1 MLSFRREQLL
11 LYLHLYKVILAL
23 QSVFRRSLQGMFWSH
38 PLLPLICVSSPNI
51 MNRMTSH
58 PSSRRAILFIILGL
72 KTQITGGNGRDQI
85 ICSKAANIPYS
96 KSWSTRISIKKSG
109 GKVCL
114 VPTSSSGSCYCIG
127 YCTVLTAENLV
138 CHQQHT
144 RDVPLQSASKIH
156 ITSI

>member
-1 MLSFRREQLL
+1 
-11 LYLHLYKVILAL
+11 
-23 QSVFRRSLQGMFWSH
+23 MFWSH

-96 KSWSTRISIKKSG
+96 KSWSTRISILKNRGEKCVWYLPVGYSRWG
-109 GKVCL
+109 FAAQHWPGFPQLAHSPAPSPVCAA
-114 VPTSSSGSCYCIG
+114 C
-127 YCTVLTAENLV
+127 LT
-138 CHQQHT
+138 
-144 RDVPLQSASKIH
+144 KIH
-156 ITSI
+156 ITTILKVRSHGAPGALHYSHSQRHYHSALALWA